1 MKIKTEFDINDF
13 NLIKKYLIPNRNF
26 IHVLALLILVF
37 SVFTNQVL
45 VGFIIGVLGVIVM
58 EVLLFVS
65 SKKITKVMKERFEQS
80 LNGKDK
86 LEVDIDFQ
94 ENSLTSHSHNTES
107 KLTLSYNDLK
117 KLIVSDKYSLLFT
130 TANSF
135 LIIETSIIN
144 ENDLIEFLLKKNPNI
159 KIR

>member
-65 SKKITKVMKERFEQS
+65 SKKITKVMKERFKES

-94 ENSLTSHSHNTES
+94 EKSLTSHSHNTES

>member
-37 SVFTNQVL
+37 SVFTNQVF

-65 SKKITKVMKERFEQS
+65 SKKITKVMKERFKES

-94 ENSLTSHSHNTES
+94 EKSLTSHSHNTES